1 LLVVTSVEG
10 RSVNLSGGIATTS
23 MTHHTGDIAHEKEV
37 GRVAP
42 LSAEVIDFCQR
53 NVIESHLAKA
63 EEIATR
69 LFPQVVRINIELE
82 EDQEDGDQY
91 LVLDVLAN
99 ANEDDRT
106 RLLRDAH
113 RCG

>member
-1 LLVVTSVEG
+1 M
-10 RSVNLSGGIATTS
+10 S

-53 NVIESHLAKA
+53 NAIEAHLAKA
-63 EEIATR
+63 EELATR
-69 LFPQVVRINIELE
+69 LFPQVVRISIELE
-82 EDQEDGDQY
+82 EDPEDGDQY

-99 ANEDDRT
+99 ANEDECFHAHKSYLST
-106 RLLRDAH
+106 WANSVGWPEVRLIRLTYDSA
-113 RCG
+113 